1 MVGLSLR
8 VIHVS
13 LLQSS
18 SPGFDLEGQ
27 KELKKL
33 VHTNKWI
40 GTAGGYDSVRKGF
53 NAE

>member
-1 MVGLSLR
+1 MVGLSLH
-8 VIHVS
+8 VIQVS
-13 LLQSS
+13 LLQGS

-40 GTAGGYDSVRKGF
+40 GTSGGYDSGRKGF
-53 NAE
+53 DTE

>member
-8 VIHVS
+8 VIQVS
-13 LLQSS
+13 LLQGS

-33 VHTNKWI
+33 VHTKKWI
-40 GTAGGYDSVRKGF
+40 GTAGGYDSGLKGLK
-53 NAE
+53 AE